1 MSIYASD
8 SGAGGQE
15 LFIPRVVNKG
25 TASEENYPSPFDNL
39 MTAFKA
45 AGIPNIDLWQ
55 GGPESRVVNQARII
69 VPAFGVKYFAPH
81 HLGTRNTLVDGQ
93 SVGFSLEYGLHFPY
107 LESEVPLLTA
117 YLKSVGT
124 TAFNPDNYFDA
135 WSLTANGFTTVD
147 NAEVKAVYGLPA
159 TGPGPG
165 KQGPNP
171 RAGQLECAGD

>member
-1 MSIYASD
+1 M
-8 SGAGGQE
+8 
-15 LFIPRVVNKG
+15 
-25 TASEENYPSPFDNL
+25 
-39 MTAFKA
+39 
-45 AGIPNIDLWQ
+45 
-55 GGPESRVVNQARII
+55 
-69 VPAFGVKYFAPH
+69 
-81 HLGTRNTLVDGQ
+81 
-93 SVGFSLEYGLHFPY
+93 GFSLEYGLHFPY